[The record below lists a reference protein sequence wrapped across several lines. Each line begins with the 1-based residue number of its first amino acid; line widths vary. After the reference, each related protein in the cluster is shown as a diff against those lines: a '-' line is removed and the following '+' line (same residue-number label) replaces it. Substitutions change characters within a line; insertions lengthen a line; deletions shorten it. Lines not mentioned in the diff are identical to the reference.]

1 MRKALTILFAV
12 AALVGIFFV
21 LKNFFPKYAGFLPFF
36 LILLLLDVYLWY
48 SLKNKISSRTTG
60 AKYLLTGLYWLP
72 LILLASSF
80 LTGFAVPFTEWNI
93 AYRTYL
99 MGLITIFY
107 VSKLIIV
114 IFLFLSD
121 IIRILQFGFL
131 IILRRVKTKFYEI
144 KRLKI
149 IIISGW
155 IFGTGSFLLFI
166 CGMIFWNYDFTGRQ
180 ETIRLP
186 ELPSTFEG
194 TRIIQ
199 VSDIHLGS
207 WACPEKLRD
216 AVGTINSLHP
226 DIVFFTGDLVN
237 YTSYEAYDFVNILKG
252 LKAPL
257 GIFAIMGNHDYGD
270 YVSWPSDEAK
280 KKNLD
285 YLHETY
291 KYLGWKLLL
300 NEHVIIHQGSDSIA
314 VIGVEN
320 WGGTKRFPRLGD
332 LAKATKGIENMAVQL
347 LLSHDPSHWDKIV
360 KTEFRNIDITFSG
373 HTHGF
378 QFGIECCGIRWSPS
392 QYMYKEWA
400 GLYEEPVVGS
410 HPQYLYVSRGLG
422 SIGYPGRIGILPEI
436 TLFVLK
442 R

>member
-1 MRKALTILFAV
+1 MRKTISFLLAGV
-12 AALVGIFFV
+12 LLVGSYFV
-21 LKNFFPKYAGFLPFF
+21 LKNFFPKYAGFIPFL
-36 LILLLLDVYLWY
+36 LILILLDVYLWN
-48 SLKNKISSRTTG
+48 SVKNKFSSKKP
-60 AKYLLTGLYWLP
+60 AFKYLAIGLYWLP
-72 LILLASSF
+72 LMLLASSF
-80 LTGFAVPFTEWNI
+80 LTGFAVSFKDWNI

-99 MGLITIFY
+99 MGLITIAY
-107 VSKLIIV
+107 VSKLIVI
-114 IFLFLSD
+114 IFLFIAD
-121 IIRILQFGFL
+121 VIRVIHFGF
-131 IILRRVKTKFYEI
+131 RVISGRAGTKFKEI

-149 IIISGW
+149 ILITGW
-155 IFGTGSFLLFI
+155 IFGTGLFLLFL
-166 CGMIFWNYDFTGRQ
+166 CGIIFWNFDFTGRG

-186 ELPSTFEG
+186 ELPSAFEG

-216 AVGTINSLHP
+216 AVQIINSLNP

-237 YTSYEAYDFVNILKG
+237 YTSYEAYDFANILKEIR
-252 LKAPL
+252 APL

-270 YVSWPSDEAK
+270 YVAWPSDEAK

-300 NEHVIIHQGSDSIA
+300 NEHVIIHRGNDSIA

-332 LAKATKGIENMAVQL
+332 LAKATKGIENTAVQL

-360 KTEFRNIDITFSG
+360 KKQFRNIDITFSG

-400 GLYEEPVVGS
+400 GLYTEPVPGS

-436 TLFVLK
+436 TLFILK
-442 R
+442 K

>member
-1 MRKALTILFAV
+1 MRKVITFLFTA
-12 AALVGIFFV
+12 AALAGIFFV
-21 LKNFFPKYAGFLPFF
+21 LKNFFPKYTGFLPFI
-36 LILLLLDVYLWY
+36 LVLLLLDVYLWY
-48 SLKNKISSRTTG
+48 SVKNKISSRAT
-60 AKYLLTGLYWLP
+60 AVKYLLMGLYWLP
-72 LILLASSF
+72 LILMVSSF

-93 AYRTYL
+93 AFRTYV
-99 MGLITIFY
+99 MGIITIAY
-107 VSKLIIV
+107 VSKIIIV
-114 IFLFLSD
+114 IFLLISD
-121 IIRILQFGFL
+121 IIRVLQFGFL
-131 IILRRVKTKFYEI
+131 IVVRRAETKFYEI
-144 KRLKI
+144 KRKPVVI
-149 IIISGW
+149 NTGW
-155 IFGTGSFLLFI
+155 ILGTGFFLLLL
-166 CGMIFWNYDFTGRQ
+166 CGAIFWNFDFNVKQ

-186 ELPSTFEG
+186 ELPSAFEG

-216 AVGTINSLHP
+216 AVEIINSENP
-226 DIVFFTGDLVN
+226 DIVFFTGDLLN
-237 YTSYEAYDFVNILKG
+237 FTSYEAYDFANILKEIN
-252 LKAPL
+252 APL

-270 YVSWPSDEAK
+270 YVAWPSDAAK

-300 NEHVIIHQGSDSIA
+300 NEHVIIHRGHDSIA

-320 WGGTKRFPRLGD
+320 WGGTQRFPKLGN
-332 LAKATKGIENMAVQL
+332 LAKATKGIENTAVQL
-347 LLSHDPSHWDKIV
+347 LLSHDPSHWDKVV
-360 KTEFRNIDITFSG
+360 KKDFRNIDITFSG

-378 QFGIECCGIRWSPS
+378 QFGFECCGIRWSPS

-400 GLYEEPVVGS
+400 GLYEEPVSGS

-422 SIGYPGRIGILPEI
+422 SIGYPGRIGVLPEI